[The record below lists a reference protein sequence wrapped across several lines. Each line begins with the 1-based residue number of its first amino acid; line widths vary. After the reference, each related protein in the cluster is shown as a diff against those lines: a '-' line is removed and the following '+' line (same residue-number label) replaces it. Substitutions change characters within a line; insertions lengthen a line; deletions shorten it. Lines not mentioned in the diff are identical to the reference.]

1 MKRTFCLLL
10 TTSKACSRIRGLFLG
25 QGSVAQLGRLASG
38 VRGQE
43 SGGGAGWIMSTKYP
57 LGLRWFYCSN
67 LFCLHLL
74 GSYEGSFIEV
84 FLI

>member
-1 MKRTFCLLL
+1 MSAPHNFKGMFEDSRTVF
-10 TTSKACSRIRGLFLG
+10 
-25 QGSVAQLGRLASG
+25 GSGVSGTAGTAG

-74 GSYEGSFIEV
+74 GSYEGSFIKV
-84 FLI
+84 FLF